1 MLRGKVE
8 FMKTGATS
16 DVHWGAAEEQRS
28 SSSTGLDQ
36 SWRTCCIL
44 LIPEPNV
51 GDGGQATPS
60 PQGAFTQIKGSTHP
74 LGGEELQPW
83 VRVWLGEWSLG
94 GILVPIYLCP
104 THLETQGS
112 LLLCGCGGGE
122 LGAEGTRD
130 WSCMSSCYLALEV

>member
-1 MLRGKVE
+1 MWEMDDRPPQ
-8 FMKTGATS
+8 
-16 DVHWGAAEEQRS
+16 VHRVLSRKSKEALILWG
-28 SSSTGLDQ
+28 
-36 SWRTCCIL
+36 
-44 LIPEPNV
+44 
-51 GDGGQATPS
+51 GG
-60 PQGAFTQIKGSTHP
+60 
-74 LGGEELQPW
+74 ELQPW